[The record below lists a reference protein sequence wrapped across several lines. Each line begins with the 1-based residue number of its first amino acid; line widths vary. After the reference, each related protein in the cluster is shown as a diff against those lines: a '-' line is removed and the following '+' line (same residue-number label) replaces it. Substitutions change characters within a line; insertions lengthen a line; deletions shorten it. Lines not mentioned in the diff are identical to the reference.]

1 MFKRSVRI
9 SLIIF
14 LSVFACMP
22 AYSGNKV
29 VQYKLQVV
37 AEYPHDVTSYTQGLF
52 FYNDAM
58 YESTGL
64 NGMSTFRKV
73 DMGSGKYMRRLNFNK
88 KYFIEGSVIIN
99 NEIYLLTWQN
109 DVAFVFDLPSFKYK
123 ATYSY
128 PREGWGLT
136 TDGERLI
143 ASNGTSDIYFMDT
156 KFNVQKV
163 VTVKLNGHPMNYL
176 NELEYIDGKIYANVY
191 TTDLILII
199 DPETGDVEGM
209 IDCTGLLPDKLKD
222 KNTDVLNGI
231 AYNPDTKKLYLTG
244 KNWCRLYEVKLVEVK
259 QNKK

>member
-1 MFKRSVRI
+1 MIKRIFQI
-9 SLIIF
+9 SIIV
-14 LSVFACMP
+14 LSIFTASA
-22 AYSGNKV
+22 AYAGNKV

-37 AEYPHDVTSYTQGLF
+37 KEYPHDITSYTQGLF
-52 FYNDAM
+52 FYNDAL

-64 NGMSTFRKV
+64 NGLSTFRKV
-73 DMGSGKYMRRLNFNK
+73 DLGSGKFLRRLNFNK

-99 NEIYLLTWQN
+99 NEIFLLTWQN
-109 DVAFVFDLPSFKYK
+109 NVAFVFDRPSFKFK
-123 ATYSY
+123 AAYPY

-136 TDGERLI
+136 TDGQNLI
-143 ASNGTSDIYFMDT
+143 ASNGSSDLYFMDT

-199 DPETGDVEGM
+199 DPDSGNVEG
-209 IDCTGLLPDKLKD
+209 IVDCTGLLPTALKD

-231 AYNPDTKKLYLTG
+231 AYDPEAKKLYLTG
-244 KNWCRLYEVKLVEVK
+244 KNWPRMYEVRLVES
-259 QNKK
+259 QSKK

>member
-1 MFKRSVRI
+1 
-9 SLIIF
+9 
-14 LSVFACMP
+14 
-22 AYSGNKV
+22 
-29 VQYKLQVV
+29 
-37 AEYPHDVTSYTQGLF
+37 
-52 FYNDAM
+52 
-58 YESTGL
+58 
-64 NGMSTFRKV
+64 
-73 DMGSGKYMRRLNFNK
+73 MRRLNFNK

>member
-1 MFKRSVRI
+1 MVKRIFQI
-9 SLIIF
+9 SIIALLCF
-14 LSVFACMP
+14 TVSAN
-22 AYSGNKV
+22 ASNKV

-37 AEYPHDVTSYTQGLF
+37 KEYPHDVTSYTQGLF
-52 FYNDAM
+52 FYNDAL

-64 NGMSTFRKV
+64 NGLSTFRKV
-73 DMGSGKYMRRLNFNK
+73 DMTSGKFLRRLNFNK

-109 DVAFVFDLPSFKYK
+109 NVAFEFDLTTFKYK

-136 TDGERLI
+136 TDGTNLI
-143 ASNGTSDIYFMDT
+143 ASNGSSDLYFMDT

-199 DPETGDVEGM
+199 DPDSGDVEG
-209 IDCTGLLPDKLKD
+209 IVDCTGLLPSSLKD

-231 AYNPDTKKLYLTG
+231 AYDPEAKKLYLTG
-244 KNWCRLYEVKLVEVK
+244 KNWPRMYEVKLVASQSK
-259 QNKK
+259 R